1 MYYIVKIT
9 IKEVIKTIRTT
20 EIIGDVASRR
30 AVQTEELSLEK
41 RVQNLQKAYISE
53 YLYSKLAQ
61 SRFGIRS
68 AADDAGIPYSTFNSI
83 LRNPLGAGITNVTK
97 ICKTLNIPVDI
108 LSYMMDHILLA
119 ENSESPEEK
128 VAVVSLQKIV
138 SGGLLPI
145 AEQQYLINRKSPI
158 DFWTGYLE
166 REYAKY
172 RFKVSRLDATRE
184 RLATLRAAKDQ
195 DPKKALKRC
204 LLQMGLS
211 EENIKDTLKYIKF
224 LQSDK

>member
-1 MYYIVKIT
+1 M
-9 IKEVIKTIRTT
+9 IRTT
-20 EIIGDVASRR
+20 QIIGEGTSR
-30 AVQTEELSLEK
+30 QDIQPDKLSIAK
-41 RVQNLQKAYISE
+41 RIQNLQKAYISE

-108 LSYMMDHILLA
+108 LSYMMEHILLA
-119 ENSESPEEK
+119 ENSDSPEEK
-128 VAVVSLQKIV
+128 VAIVSLHKII
-138 SGGLLPI
+138 SGGLLPM
-145 AEQQYLINRKSPI
+145 AEQQYLVNRKSPI

-172 RFKVSRLDATRE
+172 RLKVSRLEARRK
-184 RLATLRAAKDQ
+184 RLAELRAAKDQ
-195 DPKKALKRC
+195 DPEKALKKC
-204 LLQMGLS
+204 LTQMGLS
-211 EENIKDTLKYIKF
+211 EENIKDALKYIKF

>member
-1 MYYIVKIT
+1 M
-9 IKEVIKTIRTT
+9 IRTT

-30 AVQTEELSLEK
+30 STQTEKLSLAK

-119 ENSESPEEK
+119 ENSDEPEEK
-128 VAVVSLQKIV
+128 VAIVSLQKII

-145 AEQQYLINRKSPI
+145 AERQYLINRKSPI

-166 REYAKY
+166 REYTKY
-172 RFKVSRLDATRE
+172 RLKVSRLEARRE
-184 RLATLRAAKDQ
+184 RLAKLRAAKDQ
-195 DPKKALKRC
+195 DPETALKKC
-204 LLQMGLS
+204 LSEMGLS
-211 EENIKDTLKYIKF
+211 EENIKDALKYIKF

>member
-1 MYYIVKIT
+1 M
-9 IKEVIKTIRTT
+9 IRTT

-30 AVQTEELSLEK
+30 NAQTEKLSLAK

-53 YLYSKLAQ
+53 YLYAKLAQ

-108 LSYMMDHILLA
+108 LSYMMEHILLA
-119 ENSESPEEK
+119 ENSDSPEEK
-128 VAVVSLQKIV
+128 VSIVSLPKII
-138 SGGLLPI
+138 SEGLLPI

-166 REYAKY
+166 REYTKY
-172 RFKVSRLDATRE
+172 RFKVSRLEATRE
-184 RLATLRAAKDQ
+184 RLAAFRAAKAQ
-195 DPKKALKRC
+195 DPKKTLKKC
-204 LLQMGLS
+204 LSQMGLS

-224 LQSDK
+224 LQAESDN

>member
-1 MYYIVKIT
+1 M
-9 IKEVIKTIRTT
+9 IRTT
-20 EIIGDVASRR
+20 EIIGEVASRR
-30 AVQTEELSLEK
+30 TAQTDKLSLAK

-53 YLYSKLAQ
+53 YLYAKLAQ

-108 LSYMMDHILLA
+108 LSYMMEHILLA
-119 ENSESPEEK
+119 ENSDSPEEK
-128 VAVVSLQKIV
+128 VSIVSLPKII
-138 SGGLLPI
+138 SGGLLPS

-166 REYAKY
+166 REYTKY
-172 RFKVSRLDATRE
+172 RFKVSRLEATRE
-184 RLATLRAAKDQ
+184 RLAAFRAAKAQ
-195 DPKKALKRC
+195 DPKKTLKKC
-204 LLQMGLS
+204 LSQMGLS

-224 LQSDK
+224 LQAESDN

>member
-1 MYYIVKIT
+1 M
-9 IKEVIKTIRTT
+9 IRTT

-30 AVQTEELSLEK
+30 AVQTEKLSLEK

-166 REYAKY
+166 RE
-172 RFKVSRLDATRE
+172 
-184 RLATLRAAKDQ
+184 
-195 DPKKALKRC
+195 
-204 LLQMGLS
+204 
-211 EENIKDTLKYIKF
+211 
-224 LQSDK
+224 

>member
-1 MYYIVKIT
+1 M
-9 IKEVIKTIRTT
+9 IRTT

-30 AVQTEELSLEK
+30 AVQTEKLSLEK

-119 ENSESPEEK
+119 ENSESQEEK

-204 LLQMGLS
+204 LSQMGLS

>member
-1 MYYIVKIT
+1 MVNIARTARTSKILG
-9 IKEVIKTIRTT
+9 E
-20 EIIGDVASRR
+20 GAPRR
-30 AVQTEELSLEK
+30 ADQTEKLSLAK

-53 YLYSKLAQ
+53 YLYTKLAQ

-119 ENSESPEEK
+119 ENSDDPEER
-128 VAVVSLQKIV
+128 VAVVSLQKII
-138 SGGLLPI
+138 SGGLLPM
-145 AEQQYLINRKSPI
+145 AEQQYLVNRKSPI

-166 REYAKY
+166 REYTKY
-172 RFKVSRLDATRE
+172 RLKVSRLESSQDL
-184 RLATLRAAKDQ
+184 LAELLAAKYR
-195 DPKKALKRC
+195 DPERALKKC
-204 LLQMGLS
+204 LSKMGLS
-211 EENIKDTLKYIKF
+211 EENINDALRYIKF

>member
-1 MYYIVKIT
+1 M
-9 IKEVIKTIRTT
+9 IRTT

-30 AVQTEELSLEK
+30 SAQTEKLSLAK

-108 LSYMMDHILLA
+108 LAYMMDHILLA
-119 ENSESPEEK
+119 ENSDSPEEK
-128 VAVVSLQKIV
+128 VSIVSLQKII

-172 RFKVSRLDATRE
+172 RRRVSRLETRIG
-184 RLATLRAAKDQ
+184 RLAAHRAAKDQ
-195 DPKKALKRC
+195 DPEKALKKC
-204 LLQMGLS
+204 LTQMGLS
-211 EENIKDTLKYIKF
+211 EENIKDALKYIKF

>member
-1 MYYIVKIT
+1 M
-9 IKEVIKTIRTT
+9 IRTT
-20 EIIGDVASRR
+20 EIIGGGAPRR
-30 AVQTEELSLEK
+30 TAQTEKLSLAK
-41 RVQNLQKAYISE
+41 RIQNLQKAYISE
-53 YLYSKLAQ
+53 YLYAKLAQ
-61 SRFGIRS
+61 SQFGIRS

-83 LRNPLGAGITNVTK
+83 LRNPLGAGITIVTK

-119 ENSESPEEK
+119 ENPDSPEEK
-128 VAVVSLQKIV
+128 VAVVSLQKII
-138 SGGLLPI
+138 SEGLLPI
-145 AEQQYLINRKSPI
+145 AERQYLINRKSPI

-184 RLATLRAAKDQ
+184 RLAAFRAAKAQ

-204 LLQMGLS
+204 LSQMGLS

-224 LQSDK
+224 LQAESDD